1 MSHVS
6 LKTQC
11 LKIVPKCSFEN
22 YAYKSIFLCNGVL
35 ALKRSFYGL
44 FFTGFQ
50 TVWCQ
55 LFSHVYHKK
64 LPIYWNR
71 SKSALN
77 ICKLCARLF
86 TISFSWQFP
95 PSIGH
100 VKKNMY
106 VGTFKKVIRQM
117 TQSLKTCSLSN
128 YIIHISYSKQALSK
142 CSWAYIDILLRAALV
157 HKKPRIEFST
167 SKQGKHYQNSQ
178 AFA

>member
-1 MSHVS
+1 MTLSVDAWDCKRDNKKSPYNVMFLWVLLES
-6 LKTQC
+6 LDGCHTFLWRHSVWKSFQNAH
-11 LKIVPKCSFEN
+11 LKPTRTNLVFW
-22 YAYKSIFLCNGVL
+22 CNGVL
-35 ALKRSFYGL
+35 ALKRTFYGL

-117 TQSLKTCSLSN
+117 TQSLKP
-128 YIIHISYSKQALSK
+128 A
-142 CSWAYIDILLRAALV
+142 RLV
-157 HKKPRIEFST
+157 T
-167 SKQGKHYQNSQ
+167 T
-178 AFA
+178 